1 MAISDILNYFHDI
14 SASIG
19 ISPLA
24 LLCTIVLFL
33 LIYIFGLI
41 ILLKVR
47 GIRKDLMTAN
57 RSLDTI
63 TQRIEQGIESL
74 KAKNVNRFKDDEK
87 IKFEP
92 PKQVV
97 RNSDEKGSDN
107 RFRFTKIIEHE
118 KIRQANN
125 SPDFSETELVDNW
138 KSSSDIKN
146 KILYLLKRTSKPI
159 SYHEI
164 AEQLSKDSPD
174 HDFDSILKELDQLEK
189 KGYIIGQVA
198 AGKLY
203 FQIKH

>member
-1 MAISDILNYFHDI
+1 MAISDILNYFYNI

-19 ISPLA
+19 IPPLA

-41 ILLKVR
+41 ILFKVR

-63 TQRIEQGIESL
+63 TQRIEKGIESL
-74 KAKNVNRFKDDEK
+74 TAKNVNRFKDDEK
-87 IKFEP
+87 IKFGP

-97 RNSDEKGSDN
+97 RNSDEKVSDK

-118 KIRQANN
+118 KIRQANK

-146 KILYLLKRTSKPI
+146 KILHLLKITSKPI

-189 KGYIIGQVA
+189 KGDIIGQVA

>member
-1 MAISDILNYFHDI
+1 MAISEFLNYFYNI

-19 ISPLA
+19 IPPLA

-41 ILLKVR
+41 ILFKVR

-63 TQRIEQGIESL
+63 TQRIEKGIESL
-74 KAKNVNRFKDDEK
+74 TAKNVNRFKDDEK

-97 RNSDEKGSDN
+97 RNSDEKVSDK

-146 KILYLLKRTSKPI
+146 KILHLLKITSKPI

-189 KGYIIGQVA
+189 KGDIIGQVA

>member
-1 MAISDILNYFHDI
+1 MI
-14 SASIG
+14 
-19 ISPLA
+19 
-24 LLCTIVLFL
+24 
-33 LIYIFGLI
+33 
-41 ILLKVR
+41 
-47 GIRKDLMTAN
+47 TAN

-63 TQRIEQGIESL
+63 TQRIENGIESL
-74 KAKNVNRFKDDEK
+74 TAKNVNRFRDDEK
-87 IKFEP
+87 IKIEP

-97 RNSDEKGSDN
+97 RNSDEKVSDK

-118 KIRQANN
+118 KIRHANN
-125 SPDFSETELVDNW
+125 SPDFSETELVENW

-146 KILYLLKRTSKPI
+146 KILNLLKITSKPI

-174 HDFDSILKELDQLEK
+174 HDFDSILNELDQLEK
-189 KGYIIGQVA
+189 KGDIIGQVA